1 MQFLESLT
9 NYPNRT
15 IATAHRDT
23 FSPHLWYFTEIPRWA
38 VFFDNRIGADVR
50 MQMVANLQ
58 IPASDE
64 SAKHFDSPPKPLS
77 ATGLASCVTQRT
89 AALFDVLA
97 LNGKM
102 KAQNFLAKDPTEW
115 NDNPSY

>member
-1 MQFLESLT
+1 
-9 NYPNRT
+9 
-15 IATAHRDT
+15 
-23 FSPHLWYFTEIPRWA
+23 
-38 VFFDNRIGADVR
+38 
-50 MQMVANLQ
+50 MVANLQ

-64 SAKHFDSPPKPLS
+64 LSKRLDNPPEPLS

-102 KAQNFLAKDPTEW
+102 KVQNFLAKDLT
-115 NDNPSY
+115 